1 MRLIDTDVHIHWREA
16 GDIAR
21 YLPET
26 WRTRFSK
33 GTGHSERGLPVR
45 QPFFNPLA
53 AEGKQGWREPAEL
66 VAWMEECDV
75 DVALL
80 QNFNAPAVGTFGDAD
95 YPACL
100 AEAYNRWLVD
110 VWLAHSDRFLGAITV
125 APQDPALAADEIR
138 RAGAHPRVVQVNLSA
153 GTLQPYGKRHYRP
166 IYEAALDRGLT
177 VAIHAGTEGVAVSNP
192 PSSHG
197 YPRNLLEYRVCPVT
211 NFIGHLTSL
220 ITEGIFTDYPA
231 LRWAGFEVGGALPLI
246 TYLWRFDKNYK
257 ALRSECPWVREL
269 PSEVV
274 RRHVRLGTQ
283 SSVVGDEALYFHL
296 LESFGAEEILLW
308 SSNAPR
314 WDAVDPRSDPHLS
327 REKTWKMERVA
338 WQNAA
343 DLYGLTNEATAEA

>member
-1 MRLIDTDVHIHWREA
+1 MRLIDTDVHIHWREESELA
-16 GDIAR
+16 D
-21 YLPET
+21 YLPHT
-26 WRTRFSK
+26 WQKRFLHGS
-33 GTGHSERGLPVR
+33 GHSQRGLPVP

-53 AEGKQGWREPAEL
+53 AEGKKGWREPAEL
-66 VAWMEECDV
+66 RGWMTDRGV
-75 DVALL
+75 DAVLL
-80 QNFNAPAVGTFGDAD
+80 QNFQAPAVGTFADAD

-110 VWLAHSDRFLGAITV
+110 VWLGESDRFLGAITV
-125 APQDPALAADEIR
+125 ATQDPALAAAEIR

-153 GTLQPYGKRHYRP
+153 GTLQPYGKRQCRP
-166 IYEAALDRGLT
+166 IYEAAVEMGLT

-197 YPRNLLEYRVCPVT
+197 WPRNLLEYRVCPVT

-231 LRWAGFEVGGALPLI
+231 LRLAGFEVGGALPLI

-274 RRHVRLGTQ
+274 KRHVRLGTQ
-283 SSVVGDEALYFHL
+283 SSAIGNETLYFQL
-296 LESFGAEEILLW
+296 LESFGAEAILLS

-314 WDAVDPRSDPHLS
+314 WDAVDPHHDPHLTRDGS
-327 REKTWKMERVA
+327 WKKDRVA
-338 WQNAA
+338 WQNAVE
-343 DLYGLTNEATAEA
+343 LYNIKEPVYSS

>member
-16 GDIAR
+16 GEVAA

-26 WRTRFSK
+26 WHSRFLK
-33 GTGHSERGLPVR
+33 GSGHSQGGLSVQ
-45 QPFFNPLA
+45 QPLFNPLA
-53 AEGKQGWREPAEL
+53 AEGKQGWREPADL
-66 VAWMEECDV
+66 AGWMEEQAV
-75 DVALL
+75 DAVLL
-80 QNFNAPAVGTFGDAD
+80 QNFHAPAVGTFGDAD

-110 VWLAHSDRFLGAITV
+110 TWLAQSDHYLGAITV
-125 APQDPALAADEIR
+125 APQDPALAAAEIR
-138 RAGAHPRVVQVNLSA
+138 RAGIHPRVVQVNLSA

-166 IYEAALDRGLT
+166 IYEAAVEMGLT

-197 YPRNLLEYRVCPVT
+197 YPRNLLEYRVCPIT

-220 ITEGIFTDYPA
+220 ITEGIFTDYPS
-231 LRWAGFEVGGALPLI
+231 LRLAGFEVGGALPLI

-274 RRHVRLGTQ
+274 KRHVRLGTQ
-283 SSVVGDEALYFHL
+283 SSVIGDEPLYFQL
-296 LESFGAEEILLW
+296 LESFGADEILIF

-314 WDAVDPRSDPHLS
+314 WDAIDPGRDAHLL
-327 REKTWKMERVA
+327 REGGWQRERVA
-338 WQNAA
+338 WQNAV
-343 DLYGLTNEATAEA
+343 DLYDLEKLACTAV